1 MKMQK
6 QHTVR
11 LSDGT
16 RISIE
21 LAVKCLSYGIEI
33 KDDTT
38 FEDLAHAIVSHEMEC
53 SAMGRE

>member
-1 MKMQK
+1 MQK
-6 QHTVR
+6 

-33 KDDTT
+33 QDDTT
-38 FEDLAHAIVSHEMEC
+38 FEDLTLAILSHEMER
-53 SAMGRE
+53 SAMRRE